1 MNAKIGDRIVV
12 RGHKVGDHD
21 REGVVLEVHGA
32 GGEPPFLVRW
42 SDGHEGLVFPGT
54 DAVVEHDESA
64 QRSS

>member
-21 REGVVLEVHGA
+21 REGVVLEVHGT
-32 GGEPPFLVRW
+32 GGAPPFLVRW

-54 DAVVEHDESA
+54 DAVVEHDDSA
-64 QRSS
+64 QSSS